1 MLILG
6 DNRMV
11 RGQPGKLMRRKALR
25 VRVACH
31 PLEQMLDGNTSLL
44 KTRMWVRIPLPTL
57 EVDYVA
63 LG

>member
-1 MLILG
+1 
-6 DNRMV
+6 
-11 RGQPGKLMRRKALR
+11 
-25 VRVACH
+25 
-31 PLEQMLDGNTSLL
+31 MLDGNTSLL